1 MSTYPALSPEN
12 SQPLCILLS
21 VRVLQL
27 WPSLTLPNV
36 SCHRACLLINLAT
49 SPFPLL
55 CPSPSCLS
63 SSSLCP
69 SLQTRPSF
77 DSSSATPS
85 LLYSISLP
93 FGLPASRG
101 QLLALKEAKLL
112 IGNVENTFAIL
123 PLLVETN
130 DYMALSS
137 ALKQRAAAHAK
148 GRISPL
154 CRRRRAALIT
164 TILIRNSRAESSR
177 KKETRPLLRQIDVLW
192 IYQQNLVKKL
202 DRLRS
207 DTFMLCTLATLY
219 CLLVQYNVL

>member
-1 MSTYPALSPEN
+1 MAFINTSKYLLSPRLPSHKSRHLPLSGSLSLAFLPLILFALSVAPN
-12 SQPLCILLS
+12 PAFL
-21 VRVLQL
+21 RFVLGD
-27 WPSLTLPNV
+27 PV
-36 SCHRACLLINLAT
+36 SALFH
-49 SPFPLL
+49 F
-55 CPSPSCLS
+55 
-63 SSSLCP
+63 
-69 SLQTRPSF
+69 PSF
-77 DSSSATPS
+77 WTS
-85 LLYSISLP
+85 
-93 FGLPASRG
+93 ASRG
-101 QLLALKEAKLL
+101 QLHTLKEAKLL

-148 GRISPL
+148 GRISPF